1 MKRILF
7 LILIAAQAAWSQ
19 IDLGDVPTGT
29 PPTEPQKTQIR
40 LGIGLQNV
48 DNTADADKPI
58 SVATQTALNSLVPYT
73 GATANLDLGVH
84 GLNAAYITTADISAT
99 VYTSG
104 GFAAFFPQGIL
115 LGNNLNGGGT
125 WGISN
130 VSSVASSGTVTGS
143 NLTGI
148 NTGDNSVNSLYAND
162 YRAANF
168 VAGTNYLAPNGTA
181 AALTG
186 FPTLNQNTTG
196 SAATLTTPRTI
207 NGTSFNG
214 SANITVTAAAGT
226 LTGGTLASGVTASSL
241 TSLGTITIGT
251 WNGTPVADSYISSAG
266 TWNAKQASITFG
278 TGVQT
283 ALGVSIGSPGS
294 PVIYN
299 GALGTPTSGVAT
311 NLTGTASGVTAGNV
325 TTNANLTGV
334 VTSIGNATSIANG
347 AITNAMLANAAVAN
361 LSGTNT
367 GDNSAN
373 SLYASDYRAANFVA
387 GTNYL
392 APNGSAAALTGF
404 PTLNQNTTGSAA
416 SLSANLPV
424 SRLNSGTGATAS
436 TFWRGDGTWATI
448 SGTGDALV
456 ANPLSQFAAT
466 TSAQLGGVISDE
478 TGTGVLVYANSPTLV
493 TPALGTPSA
502 LVGTNITGTASGLT
516 AGNVTTNANLTGVV
530 TSIGNATSIANGA
543 ITNAMLANAAVT
555 NLSGTNTGDNS
566 ANSLYAS
573 DYRATN
579 FVAGTNYLAP
589 NGSAAALTGFPTL
602 NQNTTG
608 SAATLTTARTING
621 VAFNGS
627 ANISITAAVAAGG
640 STTNV
645 QYNDAGAAVGSPN
658 FTWDET
664 NKTLE
669 LAGTDTEIVLNGVT
683 NEPSA
688 PAAGKMV
695 HYDKSIAGRVVP
707 KVKASNGLDY
717 PLQPAFW
724 QANITMWTPTA
735 ATAGFWLGTVGA
747 GAGTYATALPGTA
760 SLYATT
766 KRARYSNVV
775 TTLNQV
781 LGQRNTEALYQIGT
795 NPGQGG
801 FFMMARVG
809 ADTWTNGGRF
819 FVGLHSGTTVISAD
833 PSALNNTVG
842 FCVDAADNGAISFLT
857 RGTAATKAA
866 TGYTIVTGKGYDL
879 YMFCAPNAN
888 TIGWRIVDINA
899 GTEVSGIAS
908 ANLPA
913 NAVTLTVGALAS
925 NAALTT
931 VNAIQLSITRIYM
944 ETEY

>member
-347 AITNAMLANAAVAN
+347 AITNAMLANAAV
-361 LSGTNT
+361 
-367 GDNSAN
+367 
-373 SLYASDYRAANFVA
+373 
-387 GTNYL
+387 
-392 APNGSAAALTGF
+392 
-404 PTLNQNTTGSAA
+404 
-416 SLSANLPV
+416 
-424 SRLNSGTGATAS
+424 
-436 TFWRGDGTWATI
+436 
-448 SGTGDALV
+448 
-456 ANPLSQFAAT
+456 
-466 TSAQLGGVISDE
+466 
-478 TGTGVLVYANSPTLV
+478 
-493 TPALGTPSA
+493 
-502 LVGTNITGTASGLT
+502 
-516 AGNVTTNANLTGVV
+516 
-530 TSIGNATSIANGA
+530 
-543 ITNAMLANAAVT
+543 T

-842 FCVDAADNGAISFLT
+842 FCVDAADNGLISFLT

-931 VNAIQLSITRIYM
+931 VNAIQLSINRIYM